1 MLFFTEQN
9 TTKQKLVDRSTKQI
23 NICDGVEINFIF
35 YARMSFNYDVFLNFR
50 GTDAR
55 YGFTRNLY
63 QALCNQGIH
72 TFIDDEELQRGNEI
86 TPSLLEAIEESILVC
101 PIFYHGD
108 ISDVKKQTGSY
119 GEALALHEERFD
131 DLLYEK
137 NRVDEEVKRRLG
149 QYIKN
154 THFDCARNKPELPF
168 WLDVEEI
175 SSSSLYLHSLLNDF
189 QGASGEC
196 PPNHFTTF
204 PVKKDKQKS
213 ITGNILTQ
221 IDNNELRW
229 SNRDVP
235 RDPEFQHG
243 YTYKYNQHVRKEIVR
258 SISSFIVS
266 TIVFLGIFYNIW
278 NSQLPIMNVP
288 ALNKERDGS
297 IWPSLLGL
305 FGFMMFVCAVS
316 VMILVGAAFTSMQKA
331 MLIFWVIFMHLQSAN
346 SNIEVFLTLL
356 GGLFM
361 GWFAFGK
368 KQPQNEVS

>member
-1 MLFFTEQN
+1 
-9 TTKQKLVDRSTKQI
+9 
-23 NICDGVEINFIF
+23 
-35 YARMSFNYDVFLNFR
+35 VFLNFR

-63 QALCNQGIH
+63 QALCNQVIH

-86 TPSLLEAIEESILVC
+86 TPSLLEAIEDSRISVVVLSENYASSSFCLNELVKIIDCIEGKGRLVC
-101 PIFYHGD
+101 PIFYHVD
-108 ISDVKKQTGSY
+108 PSDVRKQTGSY
-119 GEALALHEERFD
+119 GEALALHAERFD
-131 DLLYEK
+131 D
-137 NRVDEEVKRRLG
+137 
-149 QYIKN
+149 
-154 THFDCARNKPELPF
+154 
-168 WLDVEEI
+168 
-175 SSSSLYLHSLLNDF
+175 LNDF

-213 ITGNILTQ
+213 ITGNIFTQ

-266 TIVFLGIFYNIW
+266 TIVFLGNFYNIW
-278 NSQLPIMNVP
+278 NSQLPIINVP
-288 ALNKERDGS
+288 ALNKERHVS

-346 SNIEVFLTLL
+346 SNIEVILTLL
-356 GGLFM
+356 SGLFM
-361 GWFAFGK
+361 GWFALEK
-368 KQPQNEVS
+368 KQPPNEVS